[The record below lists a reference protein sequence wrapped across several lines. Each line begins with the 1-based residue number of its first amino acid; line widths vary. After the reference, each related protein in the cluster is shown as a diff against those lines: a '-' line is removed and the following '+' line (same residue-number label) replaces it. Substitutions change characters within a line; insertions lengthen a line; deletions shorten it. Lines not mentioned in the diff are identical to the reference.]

1 MALHCSLKIV
11 TLFLALNILLLARTQ
26 VVQSRSTTSPR
37 IPAPPSIMA
46 PPRIPL
52 PPPPP
57 CPPPPPPPPPPCPPP
72 PQPQP
77 FPPPP
82 LPLPSLSPNPPPSQ
96 HPPRSTC
103 PKTVPQIRICG
114 SIVNKLPRIRSVQ
127 PCCSIV
133 RDRSDTDALDCLCEL
148 VDAPRLSLPPNIII
162 LSGACGRRI
171 PPDTLTKKQK

>member
-11 TLFLALNILLLARTQ
+11 ALFLALNIFLLARTQ
-26 VVQSRSTTSPR
+26 VVQSRSPTSPR

-57 CPPPPPPPPPPCPPP
+57 CPPPPPP
-72 PQPQP
+72 QP
-77 FPPPP
+77 FSPPP

-96 HPPRSTC
+96 SPPRSTC

-114 SIVNKLPRIRSVQ
+114 NIVNKLPRIRSVQ
-127 PCCSIV
+127 PCCSII
-133 RDRSDTDALDCLCEL
+133 RDRYDTDALDCLCEL

-171 PPDTLTKKQK
+171 PPGYTCP